1 MPSADAIRE
10 ALRKVPE
17 PELGGDI
24 VSRGLVRDILVEGG
38 HAVVT
43 IALTTPACP
52 FQLRLESEIQDAA
65 RAVVGVQSVA
75 VRFEARMARPAT
87 PGPIPGVI
95 HCVGITG
102 ARAGVGR
109 SALAAHL
116 AVALAEAGA
125 RRAAV
130 FDADPA
136 GSGLAVVR
144 GPGGYDVADGRIV
157 PAEVEGAHFIGADA
171 SIEGARALPLLDRLR
186 RVAWGAVD
194 YLLLDLPTGQAG
206 AEAVRGSGVPWTGI
220 VIVCT
225 PQESAAQ
232 RGLAAVEAWRKA
244 GTTVLGVI
252 ENMSFMMCPH
262 CDKGIEMFGHAGGH
276 RLAAA
281 ARVPLLGSIP
291 LDEDLCRA
299 DEEGQTILAA
309 RPRSPIAEVVRR
321 VARNLAG
328 RISVEM
334 LAPDRARGASREALM
349 WPTPSLTPPGSERG

>member
-1 MPSADAIRE
+1 MVTAEAIRE
-10 ALRKVPE
+10 ALCKVPE

-24 VSRGLVRDILVEGG
+24 VSRNLVRDIQVEGG
-38 HAVVT
+38 RATVT

-52 FQLRLESEIQDAA
+52 FQLSLESDIQEALGQVD
-65 RAVVGVQSVA
+65 GVQSVA
-75 VRFEARMARPAT
+75 LRWEVNMARPAT
-87 PGPIPGVI
+87 PGPVPGVI

-109 SALAAHL
+109 SAVAAHL

-125 RRAAV
+125 RAAV
-130 FDADPA
+130 FDADPT
-136 GSGLAVVR
+136 GTGLAVVR
-144 GPGGYDVADGRIV
+144 GPGGYEEAGGQIV
-157 PAEVEGAHFIGADA
+157 PAEVGGAQVVGADA
-171 SIEGARALPLLDRLR
+171 FAEGDRALPLADRLR

-194 YLLLDLPTGQAG
+194 YLLLDLPVGRAG
-206 AEAVRGSGVPWTGI
+206 VDLVRGTGVPWSG
-220 VIVCT
+220 VVLVCT

-232 RGLAAVEAWRKA
+232 RGLAAADGWRKA
-244 GTTVLGVI
+244 GVPLLGVI

-281 ARVPLLGSIP
+281 ARLPLLGSIP
-291 LDEDLCRA
+291 LDEEFCRA
-299 DEEGQTILAA
+299 DEEGQTTLAA

-328 RISVEM
+328 RISVEI
-334 LAPDRARGASREALM
+334 LAPERVRGASRDGLM
-349 WPTPSLTPPGSERG
+349 WPTPSLTPPGGGRG

>member
-1 MPSADAIRE
+1 MPTAEAIRE
-10 ALRKVPE
+10 ALKRVPE

-24 VSRGLVRDILVEGG
+24 VSRNLVREIQVDGG
-38 HAVVT
+38 RATVT

-52 FQLRLESEIQDAA
+52 FQLSLESEIEEAL
-65 RAVVGVQSVA
+65 RKVEGVQSVA
-75 VRFEARMARPAT
+75 VRWEVDMARPAA

-109 SALAAHL
+109 SAVAAHL
-116 AVALAEAGA
+116 AVALAEAA
-125 RRAAV
+125 ARAAV

-136 GSGLAVVR
+136 GTGLAVVR
-144 GPGGYDVADGRIV
+144 GPGGYEEARGQIV
-157 PAEVEGAHFIGADA
+157 PAEAEGAHFVGADA
-171 SIEGARALPLLDRLR
+171 FAEGELASPLVDRLR

-194 YLLLDLPTGQAG
+194 YLLLDLPVGRAG
-206 AEAVRGSGVPWTGI
+206 VDVLAGTGVPWTGI
-220 VIVCT
+220 IIICT
-225 PQESAAQ
+225 PQESGAK
-232 RGLAAVEAWRKA
+232 RGLAAVDTWRKA
-244 GTTVLGVI
+244 GITVLGVI
-252 ENMSFMMCPH
+252 ENMSFMLCPH

-276 RLAAA
+276 RLASAS
-281 ARVPLLGSIP
+281 RLPLLGSIP

-328 RISVEM
+328 RISVEI
-334 LAPDRARGASREALM
+334 LAPERVRGASRDALL
-349 WPTPSLTPPGSERG
+349 WPSPSLTPPGGGRA

>member
-1 MPSADAIRE
+1 MPSAEVIRE

-24 VSRGLVRDILVEGG
+24 VSRNLVRDIQVEGG

-52 FQLRLESEIQDAA
+52 FQLRLESEIQDAV
-65 RAVVGVQSVA
+65 RAMEGVQSVA
-75 VRFEARMARPAT
+75 VRFEVRMARPAS
-87 PGPIPGVI
+87 PGPVPGVI

-109 SALAAHL
+109 SAVAAHL

-125 RRAAV
+125 RRAAA
-130 FDADPA
+130 FDADPT
-136 GSGLAVVR
+136 GTGLAVVR
-144 GPGGYDVADGRIV
+144 GPGGYGEAGGLIV
-157 PAEVEGAHFIGADA
+157 PAEVEGAHFVGADA
-171 SIEGARALPLLDRLR
+171 FTRGDRALPLLDRLR

-194 YLLLDLPTGQAG
+194 YLLLDLPVGQAG
-206 AEAVRGSGVPWTGI
+206 ADVVRGAGVPWTGI

-232 RGLAAVEAWRKA
+232 RGLAAVEGWRAA
-244 GTTVLGVI
+244 GMTVLGII
-252 ENMSFMMCPH
+252 ENMSFLMCPH

-309 RPRSPIAEVVRR
+309 RPRSAIAEVVRR

-334 LAPDRARGASREALM
+334 LAPDRVRGATRDALM
-349 WPTPSLTPPGSERG
+349 WPTPSLAPPGGDRS

>member
-1 MPSADAIRE
+1 MPTAEAIQE

-24 VSRGLVRDILVEGG
+24 VSRNLVREIQVEGG
-38 HAVVT
+38 RVSVT

-52 FQLRLESEIQDAA
+52 FQLSLESDIQEALRNMD
-65 RAVVGVQSVA
+65 GVQSVA
-75 VRFEARMARPAT
+75 VCWEVNMARPAT

-95 HCVGITG
+95 HCVGIAG
-102 ARAGVGR
+102 ARSGVGR
-109 SALAAHL
+109 SAVAAHL

-125 RRAAV
+125 QAAV

-136 GSGLAVVR
+136 GTGLAVVR
-144 GPGGYDVADGRIV
+144 GPGGYEEAGGQIV
-157 PAEVEGAHFIGADA
+157 PADVEGALFVGTDA
-171 SIEGARALPLLDRLR
+171 FAEGDQTSPLTDRLR
-186 RVAWGAVD
+186 HVAWGPVD
-194 YLLLDLPTGQAG
+194 YLLLDLPVGRAG
-206 AEAVRGSGVPWTGI
+206 VDLVRGTGVPWTGI
-220 VIVCT
+220 AIVCT
-225 PQESAAQ
+225 PQESAAR
-232 RGLAAVEAWRKA
+232 RGLAAVDAWRVA
-244 GTTVLGVI
+244 GMTILGVI

-276 RLAAA
+276 RLASA
-281 ARVPLLGSIP
+281 ARLPLLGSIP

-328 RISVEM
+328 RISTEI
-334 LAPDRARGASREALM
+334 LAPDRVRGASRDALL
-349 WPTPSLTPPGSERG
+349 WPTPSLPSSGEERT